1 MICLDFGWENI
12 HSIQCGINKS
22 VCKFDVK
29 MNNSNALNFRFG
41 KIFTLHSLIDV
52 NIAVFVAYQLLQP
65 VCFGFDHSLK
75 ITFRLSVLTS
85 AGMKA
90 TTLFLN
96 ILFIYESRKILYTFS
111 IFLYR
116 TISKLNIVRLQLVSR
131 FGSTAVYCVTD
142 WSS

>member
-1 MICLDFGWENI
+1 MDDDKFWENI
-12 HSIQCGINKS
+12 HSINKS

-41 KIFTLHSLIDV
+41 KIFTLHSSIDV

-116 TISKLNIVRLQLVSR
+116 TIGKLNNVRLQLVSR

-142 WSS
+142 